1 MHVIILR
8 IHPGPTMSLTQAG
21 GTLPSASDREL
32 RGLVLSYLLYHGHKD
47 TARVF
52 AGEIAHRK
60 DAESIERCPLW
71 LPQESSNTF
80 GVDSDLKSSDHEV
93 VSALDH
99 ASLPEQDS
107 DNQASNSIK
116 THRSKED
123 ITSRMDLNAVPESV
137 LVDVE
142 VRRKIR
148 QTILSGRIDDA
159 IELITHHL
167 PNFLPTNTPHSGTY
181 DAESQVQNGSH
192 EPSAPTNTSSP
203 ASQATPPSRSP
214 TPVSTPVKADT
225 PSEKPPQ
232 KPDALASTTLETN
245 SQTLEDPKRTHVPTQ
260 TSRNPK
266 SLNLGR
272 SVNPAHILFNL
283 RVQQF
288 VEAIRTVPLPPS
300 SKEHDQASLTEPI
313 KVEEVGGI
321 ESISPDSVGRNEHNI
336 SSSTKSRSEARQRHL
351 FQLASGL
358 YQGIKSLAC
367 SADREIYAKEVEQV
381 CSLMLGP
388 SPESSLAAPY
398 LSMSRR
404 EAVADQVNSAM
415 LWYVGEAPA
424 PRLQIW
430 SQTAKVVWD
439 QIVATRP
446 TLPRTDDIPA
456 DVRMYAKYVIRSTE
470 GEDQAH
476 ENMAIPFDFHSL
488 AQA

>member
-1 MHVIILR
+1 MGFSPTRWDQTVVFVKATSATKRGSGTGAYNSPAL
-8 IHPGPTMSLTQAG
+8 IHARDHPPNPSRPDHEPDTGRGYSAICFGQRAG
-21 GTLPSASDREL
+21 K
-32 RGLVLSYLLYHGHKD
+32 GLVLSYLLYHGHKD

-99 ASLPEQDS
+99 ASLPEQDG

-142 VRRKIR
+142 VRR
-148 QTILSGRIDDA
+148 T
-159 IELITHHL
+159 
-167 PNFLPTNTPHSGTY
+167 
-181 DAESQVQNGSH
+181 
-192 EPSAPTNTSSP
+192 PTNTSSP

-214 TPVSTPVKADT
+214 TPISTPVKADT

-245 SQTLEDPKRTHVPTQ
+245 SQTLEDPKCTHVPTQ

-321 ESISPDSVGRNEHNI
+321 ESISPDSVGRNEQNI

-358 YQGIKSLAC
+358 YQGIKSLAS
-367 SADREIYAKEVEQV
+367 SADRETYAKEVEQV

>member
-1 MHVIILR
+1 
-8 IHPGPTMSLTQAG
+8 MSLTQAG
-21 GTLPSASDREL
+21 GALPSASDREL
-32 RGLVLSYLLYHGHKD
+32 RGTILSYLLYHGHKD

-52 AGEIAHRK
+52 AGEISRRE

-71 LPQESSNTF
+71 LPQGSSNNSGIVNGLESS
-80 GVDSDLKSSDHEV
+80 GHEV

-99 ASLPEQDS
+99 ASLPER
-107 DNQASNSIK
+107 DNDDRVPNTTK
-116 THRSKED
+116 TSRFKED
-123 ITSRMDLNAVPESV
+123 ITSRMDLNSVSESV

-148 QTILSGRIDDA
+148 QTILSGRIDNA

-167 PNFLPTNTPHSGTY
+167 PTFLPINTPTGTTY
-181 DAESQVQNGSH
+181 NAESKVQNGSH
-192 EPSAPTNTSSP
+192 EPSTPTNTTCP
-203 ASQATPPSRSP
+203 ARQVTPLSRSP
-214 TPVSTPVKADT
+214 TPVSAPVKTDN

-232 KPDALASTTLETN
+232 KSDAPTSTTLESDSPTP
-245 SQTLEDPKRTHVPTQ
+245 EDPKRAQAPTQ
-260 TSRNPK
+260 TPRNPK

-272 SVNPAHILFNL
+272 SINPAHILFNL

-300 SKEHDQASLTEPI
+300 SKEHDEASLAGSI
-313 KVEEVGGI
+313 VEDLGDTKT
-321 ESISPDSVGRNEHNI
+321 ISPNPVDDSEYTV
-336 SSSTKSRSEARQRHL
+336 SSSTKSSSEARQRRL

-358 YQGIKSLAC
+358 YQSIKSLAC
-367 SADREIYAKEVEQV
+367 PADREIYAKEVEQV

-398 LSMSRR
+398 LSMNRR

-430 SQTAKVVWD
+430 AQTAKVVWD
-439 QIVATRP
+439 LIGTERP
-446 TLPRTDDIPA
+446 TLPRTDEIPA
-456 DVRMYAKYVIRSTE
+456 DVRMYAKYVIRSIE
-470 GEDQAH
+470 GENQAP
-476 ENMAIPFDFHSL
+476 ENTTIPFDFHAL

>member
-1 MHVIILR
+1 
-8 IHPGPTMSLTQAG
+8 MSLTQARG
-21 GTLPSASDREL
+21 ALASASDREL
-32 RGLVLSYLLYHGHKD
+32 RGVVLSYLLYHGHKD

-52 AGEIAHRK
+52 AREISRRE
-60 DAESIERCPLW
+60 DAESIEKCPLW
-71 LPQESSNTF
+71 LPQCSSEPLDADN
-80 GVDSDLKSSDHEV
+80 SLKPLGHEAV
-93 VSALDH
+93 PALDH
-99 ASLPEQDS
+99 ASLPEQDN
-107 DNQASNSIK
+107 DDQASHTTK
-116 THRSKED
+116 TPRPKQD
-123 ITSRMDLNAVPESV
+123 ITTSMDLNSVSESV

-167 PNFLPTNTPHSGTY
+167 PNFLPTNTPAGGIH
-181 DAESQVQNGSH
+181 DAESKDHNGSH
-192 EPSAPTNTSSP
+192 EPSAPTNTDTP
-203 ASQATPPSRSP
+203 TRQATPPSCSP
-214 TPVSTPVKADT
+214 TPVSVPVKTDA

-232 KPDALASTTLETN
+232 KPDTPASTVLETN
-245 SQTLEDPKRTHVPTQ
+245 SSTPEDPKRAHAPTQ
-260 TSRNPK
+260 KPRNPK

-272 SVNPAHILFNL
+272 SINPAHILFNL

-288 VEAIRTVPLPPS
+288 VEAIRTIPLPPS
-300 SKEHDQASLTEPI
+300 SKEHDEAPPVESI
-313 KVEEVGGI
+313 KVEDVGDI
-321 ESISPDSVGRNEHNI
+321 KSISPDPTDNGEHKI
-336 SSSTKSRSEARQRHL
+336 SPPTKSPSEARQRRL

-358 YQGIKSLAC
+358 YQSIKSLA
-367 SADREIYAKEVEQV
+367 SPADREIYAKEVEQV

-398 LSMSRR
+398 LSMGRR

-430 SQTAKVVWD
+430 AQTAKVVWD
-439 QIVATRP
+439 QVVTTQPAI
-446 TLPRTDDIPA
+446 PRTDDIPA

-470 GEDQAH
+470 GEDQAP
-476 ENMAIPFDFHSL
+476 ENTAIPFDFHSL

>member
-1 MHVIILR
+1 MN
-8 IHPGPTMSLTQAG
+8 LTQG
-21 GTLPSASDREL
+21 RGTLPSASDKEL

-52 AGEIAHRK
+52 ASEIALRE

-71 LPQESSNTF
+71 LPPHDSSSSGIEN
-80 GVDSDLKSSDHEV
+80 DLKSSNHEV
-93 VSALDH
+93 APALDH
-99 ASLPEQDS
+99 ASLPEQDN
-107 DNQASNSIK
+107 DNQAANAKKLTS
-116 THRSKED
+116 SKQD
-123 ITSRMDLNAVPESV
+123 ITTSMDLSSVSESV

-148 QTILSGRIDDA
+148 QTILSGRIDGA

-167 PNFLPTNTPHSGTY
+167 PNFLPINVPAGGIY
-181 DAESQVQNGSH
+181 NSQSKAQNSSH
-192 EPSAPTNTSSP
+192 EPSTLTKASSP
-203 ASQATPPSRSP
+203 ARQATPASRSP
-214 TPVSTPVKADT
+214 TPVSVPAKMDN

-232 KPDALASTTLETN
+232 KTDPPVSSTLETN
-245 SQTLEDPKRTHVPTQ
+245 SPAPEDPKHTQAPTA

-272 SVNPAHILFNL
+272 SVNPTHILFNL

-288 VEAIRTVPLPPS
+288 VEAVRTIPLPPS
-300 SKEHDQASLTEPI
+300 SQEHDVLPDEPI
-313 KVEEVGGI
+313 KVENLEGAKV
-321 ESISPDSVGRNEHNI
+321 ISPDSMNNDEQKSHLP
-336 SSSTKSRSEARQRHL
+336 TKSSSEARQRRL

-358 YQGIKSLAC
+358 YQSIKSLAC
-367 SADREIYAKEVEQV
+367 PADREIYAKEVEQV

-430 SQTAKVVWD
+430 AQTARVVWD
-439 QIVATRP
+439 QVVTTRQ

-456 DVRMYAKYVIRSTE
+456 DVRMYAKYVIRSLD

-476 ENMAIPFDFHSL
+476 ENTAIPFDFHSL